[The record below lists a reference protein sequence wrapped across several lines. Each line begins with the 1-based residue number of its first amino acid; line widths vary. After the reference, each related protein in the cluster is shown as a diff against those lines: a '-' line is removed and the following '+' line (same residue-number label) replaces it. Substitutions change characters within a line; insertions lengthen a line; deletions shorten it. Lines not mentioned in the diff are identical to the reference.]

1 MIFNGNFNNNNDD
14 NHTINHNNINNHP
27 HNNYNNNNNANQRV
41 ECSRCYV
48 SNMFML
54 ILTHR
59 DIGPMVAFQAYH
71 HQPCRRYDTIRYET
85 KRRTPNEHN
94 LSESLGKNITLYNF
108 ISFRFTCKS

>member
-1 MIFNGNFNNNNDD
+1 MIFNGNFNNNDD

-27 HNNYNNNNNANQRV
+27 HNDNNNNANQRV

-59 DIGPMVAFQAYH
+59 DIGPMVAFQAYQ
-71 HQPCRRYDTIRYET
+71 HQPCRRYDTIRYGT
-85 KRRTPNEHN
+85 GRYDTGRNE
-94 LSESLGKNITLYNF
+94 KKDT
-108 ISFRFTCKS
+108 